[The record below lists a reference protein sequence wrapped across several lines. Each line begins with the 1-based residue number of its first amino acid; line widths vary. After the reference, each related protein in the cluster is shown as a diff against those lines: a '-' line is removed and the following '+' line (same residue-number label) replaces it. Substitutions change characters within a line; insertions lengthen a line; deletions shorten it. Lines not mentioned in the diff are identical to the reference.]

1 MTVEKA
7 APKYT
12 KLRTLLA
19 VSFALLGIASAGLA
33 TFATYQNARA
43 QLRQDIREHLRDAVS
58 LASLQV
64 NGDNHATL
72 TNPSQEGNYT
82 YMQIKRELQRIRDTV
97 RNAGTYIRFVYTMR
111 QQPDGSIIFVVD
123 AEESPEDISHLGD
136 VYSDAGPVLTNNF
149 STMDHPIV
157 EDDFYTD
164 QWGTWLTGYAP
175 FYTSNGKREGIL
187 GMDIPANNVIARE
200 RNALWT
206 SVALFGLMI
215 PVMSLL
221 GWLIGSSIAKPLTTL
236 TESIE
241 QFTAGNLTHRVE
253 VRTRTEVKK
262 LANTFNTMAEQL
274 SSQVTQLEQRVAER
288 TDLLKATN
296 EIGQAASSILNSDEL
311 ISKVVNLITDRFGH
325 YYAALFLIDPNGK
338 WAELKEAT
346 GEEGRLLKESGH
358 RLEVG
363 GESMVGTAISTHKG
377 RIALD
382 VGKEPI
388 RFSNPLLPY
397 TRSEIALPLIV
408 GEHALG
414 ALDVQSTKEAAFSE
428 QDIETFQGMANQV
441 AIALENARLFLD
453 AQQSLEEIRST
464 HQQSLMKGWAET
476 ARAEVGLEYAI
487 GDGKDETGEKTALD
501 IPLSLREQII
511 GKISL
516 EGDEEWTPEDRG
528 WIEAVATQA
537 ALALENARLL
547 AESQQLAINER
558 VVAEI
563 TSKVW
568 SSATLD
574 GILQTAIK
582 ELGRT
587 LNASEATIELKEE

>member
-1 MTVEKA
+1 
-7 APKYT
+7 
-12 KLRTLLA
+12 
-19 VSFALLGIASAGLA
+19 
-33 TFATYQNARA
+33 
-43 QLRQDIREHLRDAVS
+43 
-58 LASLQV
+58 
-64 NGDNHATL
+64 
-72 TNPSQEGNYT
+72 
-82 YMQIKRELQRIRDTV
+82 
-97 RNAGTYIRFVYTMR
+97 
-111 QQPDGSIIFVVD
+111 
-123 AEESPEDISHLGD
+123 
-136 VYSDAGPVLTNNF
+136 
-149 STMDHPIV
+149 
-157 EDDFYTD
+157 
-164 QWGTWLTGYAP
+164 
-175 FYTSNGKREGIL
+175 
-187 GMDIPANNVIARE
+187 
-200 RNALWT
+200 
-206 SVALFGLMI
+206 
-215 PVMSLL
+215 
-221 GWLIGSSIAKPLTTL
+221 
-236 TESIE
+236 
-241 QFTAGNLTHRVE
+241 
-253 VRTRTEVKK
+253 
-262 LANTFNTMAEQL
+262 
-274 SSQVTQLEQRVAER
+274 
-288 TDLLKATN
+288 
-296 EIGQAASSILNSDEL
+296 
-311 ISKVVNLITDRFGH
+311 
-325 YYAALFLIDPNGK
+325 
-338 WAELKEAT
+338 
-346 GEEGRLLKESGH
+346 
-358 RLEVG
+358 
-363 GESMVGTAISTHKG
+363 MVGTAISTHKG

-382 VGKEPI
+382 VGKEPM

-408 GEHALG
+408 GEHVLG

-476 ARAEVGLEYAI
+476 ARAEGGLEYAI

-547 AESQQLAINER
+547 EESQQLALHER